1 MTRTAFSWATLLLLV
16 LATVTP
22 ALAQELTTG
31 TISGK
36 VSDPT
41 GRGIPGAVII
51 ATSQFGTRTAGTD
64 VNGAFILSYLRPR
77 AYTVRA
83 ERPVLCTGVNC
94 SDRLVGLDQMQSL
107 VLIL

>member
-31 TISGK
+31 TIAGK
-36 VSDPT
+36 VVDPT

-51 ATSQFGTRTAGTD
+51 ATSQFGTRTAETD
-64 VNGAFILSYLRPR
+64 AGGGYILRFLMTATYMVSAGAPGGFT
-77 AYTVRA
+77 TVI
-83 ERPVLCTGVNC
+83 C
-94 SDRLVGLDQMQSL
+94 VGETVGMMD
-107 VLIL
+107 